1 MLSDFTFG
9 VLIGSAASMLVAVSV
24 AMLLFTAVVPQKQRR
39 MVRILLSEMDR
50 PLRWQLSREDTDEIS
65 LRNAAASLTVNLSRR
80 GSVFRLES
88 LYLDSEPAN
97 NLCADCSRSEVASL
111 QKQAAI
117 LYHEIVDVNMQMP
130 SRVVPHQQELKS
142 A

>member
-80 GSVFRLES
+80 GSAFRLEA

-130 SRVVPHQQELKS
+130 SRVVAHQQELKS